1 MSKLIYKYGNGKS
14 TDLCQT
20 DYNFKEQ
27 GAKTIVMNALNDET
41 IVSKFEGDIKLIRE
55 VDAKLNDDLFEF
67 MINCKKN
74 GISNIF
80 VDSAHLLTE
89 DQVFS
94 LFIGSKAL
102 DIEVQLYGDRL
113 YNGNLTSGTKRALE
127 LADDIEKIN
136 GIINDSHRSNIQF
149 YYGAMNSS
157 KSAKLLIKAKE
168 LEVKG
173 LKVFTIKPR
182 LDREEL
188 YIKSRIGISRKAD
201 LVIDDDRLYT
211 YGGFLHDCGFNYVFV
226 DECQF
231 LTEKQ
236 IIDLYNINK
245 DYNIPIECYGLKADF
260 MTKTFPGSKKLLVL
274 ADDLI
279 KLKTICNCENHPEAI
294 FNARKDKFGNFVRNG
309 EQIVIDSGNYLS
321 ICAKCYIEKVMGL
334 NLNDSKKLVKELKKF
349 N

>member
-27 GAKTIVMNALNDET
+27 GAKTVVMNALNNET
-41 IVSKFEGDIKLIRE
+41 IISKFEGSNKLVRE
-55 VDAKLNDDLFEF
+55 IDELLVDDLLEL
-67 MINCKKN
+67 MIKCKSK

-80 VDSAHLLTE
+80 IDSAHLLTE
-89 DQVFS
+89 EQIFS

-102 DIEVQLYGDRL
+102 NIEVQLYGDRL
-113 YNGNLTSGTKRALE
+113 YNEKMTDGTKRAME
-127 LADDIEKIN
+127 LSDDIEKIN

-173 LKVFTIKPR
+173 FKVFTIKPR
-182 LDREEL
+182 LDREEFN
-188 YIKSRIGISRKAD
+188 IQSRIGIKRKAD
-201 LVIDDDRLYT
+201 LVIDKERLYI
-211 YGGFLHDCGFNYVFV
+211 YGGFLHDEKFNYIFV

-231 LTEKQ
+231 LTEEQ

-245 DYNIPIECYGLKADF
+245 DYNIPIECYGLKNDF
-260 MTKTFPGSKKLLVL
+260 MTKTFPGSKKLLGI

-279 KLKTICNCENHPEAI
+279 KLKTICNCKDHPEAI

-309 EQIVIDSGNYLS
+309 EQIVIDSGNYSS
-321 ICAKCYIEKVMGL
+321 ICAKCYIEKVLGIDL
-334 NLNDSKKLVKELKKF
+334 DNQKELVKKF
-349 N
+349 K

>member
-27 GAKTIVMNALNDET
+27 GAKTIVMNADNNET
-41 IVSKFEGDIKLIRE
+41 IVSKFEGNIKLLRK
-55 VDAKLNDDLFEF
+55 VDDYISDNLFEK
-67 MINCKKN
+67 MIKWKE
-74 GISNIF
+74 SNISILF
-80 VDSAHLLTE
+80 IDSAHLLTE
-89 DQVFS
+89 KQVFE

-113 YNGNLTSGTKRALE
+113 YNGVITLGTKRAME
-127 LADDIEKIN
+127 LSDDIEKIN
-136 GIINDSHRSNIQF
+136 GIINDSHRSNMQF

-157 KSAKLLIKAKE
+157 KTAKLLIKAKE

-201 LVIDDDRLYT
+201 LVVDNDRLYK
-211 YGGFLHDCGFNYVFV
+211 YGGYLHDERFNYVFV

-231 LTEKQ
+231 LTEEQ
-236 IIDLYNINK
+236 ILDLYNINK
-245 DYNIPIECYGLKADF
+245 DYNIPIECYGLKTDF
-260 MTKTFPGSKKLLVL
+260 LTKTFTGSKKLLGL

-279 KLKTICNCENHPEAI
+279 RLRTICNCVGHPEAI
-294 FNARKDKFGNFVRNG
+294 FNARKDKNGNFVRNG
-309 EQIVIDSGNYLS
+309 AQIVIDAGNYSS
-321 ICAKCYIEKVMGL
+321 ICAKCYIENVMGIDL
-334 NLNDSKKLVKELKKF
+334 DDKKKLVKEL
-349 N
+349 NR